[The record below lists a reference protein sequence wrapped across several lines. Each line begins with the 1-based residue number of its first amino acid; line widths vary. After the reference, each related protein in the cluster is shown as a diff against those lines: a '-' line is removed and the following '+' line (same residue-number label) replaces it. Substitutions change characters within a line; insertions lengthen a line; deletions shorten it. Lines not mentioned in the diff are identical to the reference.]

1 MSTTEFFL
9 MLITG
14 QDLLAK
20 KPLAKSDIYVRF
32 CRVGAERVKYKIVQK
47 AVFDGHIDPF
57 VKFCT

>member
-1 MSTTEFFL
+1 

-32 CRVGAERVKYKIVQK
+32 CRVGAERVKRRSKLSVGRAY
-47 AVFDGHIDPF
+47 D
-57 VKFCT
+57 

>member
-1 MSTTEFFL
+1 

-32 CRVGAERVKYKIVQK
+32 CRVGAERVKYKIVQNW
-47 AVFDGHIDPF
+47 FLTMSF
-57 VKFCT
+57 VKFCI

>member
-1 MSTTEFFL
+1 

-32 CRVGAERVKYKIVQK
+32 CRVGAERVKETRKKSTV
-47 AVFDGHIDPF
+47 
-57 VKFCT
+57 